1 MSDDPEASGD
11 APAPAPVEALRLRAD
26 PPRVA
31 RLSRPMIAVLSGVGA
46 VAIGGALVLALQPRT
61 PKPAAPQAEAS
72 AGPPAAA
79 VSGAPKTYGDV
90 PKLGPPL
97 PGDLGRP
104 IVAAQ
109 QRGAVIDPPAIGGQI
124 PGADPAT
131 AQRIEARRQA
141 IDAARASALFT
152 GAARTPPAAAR
163 LEAAAATTAPSGTP
177 DVQPTSPPAP
187 KQAFLDRPGDRQT
200 VSAYRL
206 SPPASPHLLQAG
218 STITAALIT
227 GVRSDLPGPVSAQ
240 VTRNVYDS
248 LSGRSLLIPQGA
260 RLIGTYDAQV
270 SFGQKRVLLAWDRLI
285 LPDGRSVLLDRLVG
299 ADAGGRSG
307 LEDGVD
313 AHWGSMGKAALLS
326 SVLGIGAELGSDD
339 DGDVARALRRGVQDT
354 INQTGQQ
361 VVRRQLDVQP
371 TLTLRAGLPLTIL
384 VTRDMVLEPATAP
397 R

>member
-1 MSDDPEASGD
+1 MSDDPKSGD
-11 APAPAPVEALRLRAD
+11 TQAPPVEALRLRAD

-46 VAIGGALVLALQPRT
+46 VAIGGALVFALQPQT
-61 PKPAAPQAEAS
+61 PKPAAPQAEAG

-90 PKLGPPL
+90 PRLGPPL

-109 QRGAVIDPPAIGGQI
+109 QRGAAIDPPAIGGQA
-124 PGADPAT
+124 PDAYPAAT
-131 AQRIEARRQA
+131 QRIEARRQA
-141 IDAARASALFT
+141 LDAARASALFT
-152 GAARTPPAAAR
+152 GAGRTPPAAAR
-163 LEAAAATTAPSGTP
+163 PETAAAPVPLAATPEAPSA
-177 DVQPTSPPAP
+177 SSPAP

-200 VSAYRL
+200 VSAHRL
-206 SPPASPHLLQAG
+206 SPPTSPNLLQAG

-227 GVRSDLPGPVSAQ
+227 SVRSDLPGPVSAQ

-248 LSGRSLLIPQGA
+248 LSGRILLIPQGS

-270 SFGQKRVLLAWDRLI
+270 SFGQKSVLLAWDRLI
-285 LPDGRSVLLDRLVG
+285 LPDGRSMLLDRLVG

-313 AHWGSMGKAALLS
+313 AHWGAMAKAALLS

-339 DGDVARALRRGVQDT
+339 DGDVARALRRGVQET

-384 VTRDMVLEPATAP
+384 VTRDMVLEPVNAE

>member
-1 MSDDPEASGD
+1 MSADPKNED
-11 APAPAPVEALRLRAD
+11 PPTPPPVEALRLRAD

-31 RLSRPMIAVLSGVGA
+31 QLSRPMIAVLSGAAA

-61 PKPAAPQAEAS
+61 QKPTAPQAEAS

-109 QRGAVIDPPAIGGQI
+109 QRGETIDPPAIGS
-124 PGADPAT
+124 PASGADPTAT
-131 AQRIEARRQA
+131 QRSEARRQA
-141 IDAARASALFT
+141 LDAARASALFT
-152 GAARTPPAAAR
+152 GAARTPPVSARPEVAMTLAPLAAA
-163 LEAAAATTAPSGTP
+163 LDAPPAG
-177 DVQPTSPPAP
+177 PPAP
-187 KQAFLDRPGDRQT
+187 IQAFLDRPGDRQT

-206 SPPASPHLLQAG
+206 SPPASPNLLQAG

-227 GVRSDLPGPVSAQ
+227 SVRSDLPGPVSAQ

-248 LSGRSLLIPQGA
+248 LSGRILLIPQGS

-285 LPDGRSVLLDRLVG
+285 LPDGRSLLLDRLVG

-313 AHWGSMGKAALLS
+313 AHWGEMAKAALLS
-326 SVLGIGAELGSDD
+326 SVLGIGAELGSDN
-339 DGDVARALRRGVQDT
+339 DGHIARALRRGVQDT
-354 INQTGQQ
+354 VNQTGQQ

-384 VTRDMVLEPATAP
+384 VTRDMVLEPAAAT

>member
-1 MSDDPEASGD
+1 MSADPKNED
-11 APAPAPVEALRLRAD
+11 PPTPPPVEALRLRAD

-31 RLSRPMIAVLSGVGA
+31 QLSRPMIAVLSGAAA

-109 QRGAVIDPPAIGGQI
+109 QRGATIDPPPIGG
-124 PGADPAT
+124 PASGAGPTAT
-131 AQRIEARRQA
+131 QRSEARRQVL
-141 IDAARASALFT
+141 DAARASALFT
-152 GAARTPPAAAR
+152 GAARTPSVSAR
-163 LEAAAATTAPSGTP
+163 PEVAMATAPLATP
-177 DVQPTSPPAP
+177 DAPPAGPPAP
-187 KQAFLDRPGDRQT
+187 RQAFLDRPGDRQT

-206 SPPASPHLLQAG
+206 SLPASPNLLQAG

-227 GVRSDLPGPVSAQ
+227 SVRSDLPGPVSAQ

-248 LSGRSLLIPQGA
+248 LSGRILLIPQGS

-285 LPDGRSVLLDRLVG
+285 LPDGRSLLLDRLVG

-313 AHWGSMGKAALLS
+313 AHWGAMAKAALLS

-354 INQTGQQ
+354 VNQTGQQ

-384 VTRDMVLEPATAP
+384 VTRDMVLEPAAAT

>member
-1 MSDDPEASGD
+1 MSDDPKNEDPPSPP
-11 APAPAPVEALRLRAD
+11 PAEALRLRAD

-31 RLSRPMIAVLSGVGA
+31 QLSRPMIAVLSGAGA
-46 VAIGGALVLALQPRT
+46 VAIGVALVLALQPRT
-61 PKPAAPQAEAS
+61 QKPAAPQAEAS

-109 QRGAVIDPPAIGGQI
+109 QRGATIDPPPIGGPA
-124 PGADPAT
+124 PGADPAVT
-131 AQRIEARRQA
+131 QRAEARRQA
-141 IDAARASALFT
+141 LDAARASALFT
-152 GAARTPPAAAR
+152 GAARTPPVSAR
-163 LEAAAATTAPSGTP
+163 PEVAMAPAPLAIP
-177 DVQPTSPPAP
+177 DAPPAGVP
-187 KQAFLDRPGDRQT
+187 APRQAFLDRPGDRQT

-206 SPPASPHLLQAG
+206 SPPASPNLLQAG

-227 GVRSDLPGPVSAQ
+227 SVRSDLPGPVSAQ

-248 LSGRSLLIPQGA
+248 LSGRILLIPQGS

-285 LPDGRSVLLDRLVG
+285 LPDGRSLLLDRLVG

-313 AHWGSMGKAALLS
+313 AHWGAMAKAALLS

-354 INQTGQQ
+354 VNQTGQQ

-384 VTRDMVLEPATAP
+384 VTRDMVLEPAAAT

>member
-1 MSDDPEASGD
+1 MSDDPRNED
-11 APAPAPVEALRLRAD
+11 PLTPPPVEALRLRAD

-31 RLSRPMIAVLSGVGA
+31 QLSRPMIAVLSAAAA

-61 PKPAAPQAEAS
+61 QKPPALQAEAG

-109 QRGAVIDPPAIGGQI
+109 QRGATIDPPAIGGQA
-124 PGADPAT
+124 PVTGPAAT
-131 AQRIEARRQA
+131 QHIEARRQA
-141 IDAARASALFT
+141 VEAARASALFT
-152 GAARTPPAAAR
+152 GAARTPPATAN
-163 LEAAAATTAPSGTP
+163 LEPAVAPALLPATP
-177 DVQPTSPPAP
+177 DAPAANASAPP
-187 KQAFLDRPGDRQT
+187 KQAFLDRPNDRQT
-200 VSAYRL
+200 VSAHRL
-206 SPPASPHLLQAG
+206 SPPASPNLLQAG
-218 STITAALIT
+218 SIITAALIT
-227 GVRSDLPGPVSAQ
+227 SVRSDLPGPVSAQ

-248 LSGRSLLIPQGA
+248 LSGRILLIPQGS

-270 SFGQKRVLLAWDRLI
+270 DFGQKRVLLAWDRLV
-285 LPDGRSVLLDRLVG
+285 LPDGRSMLLDRLVG

-307 LEDGVD
+307 LQDGID
-313 AHWGSMGKAALLS
+313 AHWGAMAKAAMLS
-326 SVLGIGAELGSDD
+326 SMLGIGAELGSDD

-354 INQTGQQ
+354 VNQTGHQ

-384 VTRDMVLEPATAP
+384 VTRDMVLEPAAP
-397 R
+397 TR